1 MRPTPNAR
9 SRRWCLTLGLLG
21 LVAPLAAQD
30 APSRPVP
37 APAPAPAAPR
47 PPRSQDREV
56 TWPAPTAEDWA
67 RPCLIPWQRSWED
80 AQALSRETGKPIL
93 VCVNMDG
100 EIASEHYAGVRYRQ
114 PEIAALYEQYVC
126 VIASVYRHTPRDH
139 DEQGRRILC
148 PRFGSVTCGEHI
160 ALEGQAYQ
168 RYFDGQRV
176 APRHVGVELEGAAAG
191 APGAEMFDMY
201 YAWDTE
207 SVFNAVRQGL
217 ANRVAAQRPPPPSD
231 PSLPELLA
239 SPDVRR
245 REQVE
250 ALWAQGDRD
259 ARRALLEAALA
270 QGGAAPLEL
279 LRLAVFSGD
288 LDLSALGRRA
298 LAQTTSPAAPDVI
311 IESLDLPMPPGD
323 QQALIDALARLGADS
338 PRARSIAQAR
348 TGLAGPARVDVAGWS
363 EALAAQGSYEA
374 AAAAPGRVESLARQ
388 DEILASTDGPAH
400 LELAESLLALAED
413 EPDPQS
419 ARWLYLDAKNA
430 ASEAES
436 LGAGGPRSNSVLA
449 LAALSLGDADEAR
462 RRLDAGVGSVAAV
475 PGSRS
480 AMEMLELFAQSRQ
493 AAIAQAV
500 RENKRWPPQ
509 WLADVDAAYDV
520 LVRHPDGT
528 DRQALMHY
536 DFVNWFGADARAEQ
550 ILEDG
555 LARFPG
561 SWDLHDRLRAR
572 LLRSRGVL
580 GLEAG
585 YEARIAALEAA
596 GAMPPAR
603 AELESFAGYASL
615 VAAEFQRREG
625 RGEEALAAYERA
637 LRHYERAAA
646 TDPARRDTLDH
657 FVALALA
664 GRARVAFER
673 GDDERALA
681 DLLSSFARK
690 PEAAATLDGLSVSA
704 VETAQRLRGRLRSS
718 DRQDL
723 LATLDTALDQLD
735 PAVRLPPE
743 FERNEPGE
751 R

>member
-30 APSRPVP
+30 APSPPVP

-191 APGAEMFDMY
+191 APGAEMFDTY

-207 SVFNAVRQGL
+207 SVFDAVRQGL
-217 ANRVAAQRPPPPSD
+217 ANRVAPQRPPPPSD

-259 ARRALLEAALA
+259 GRRALLEAALA

-288 LDLSALGRRA
+288 LELSALGRRA

-374 AAAAPGRVESLARQ
+374 AAAAPAASRASRGRTRSWPRQTGRRTSSWPSRCSRWPRTSPTRSRRAGCTSTRRTPPARPSRW
-388 DEILASTDGPAH
+388 APAARAATRCSRSPRSRWATPTRRGGGSTREWAAWPRCRA
-400 LELAESLLALAED
+400 AA
-413 EPDPQS
+413 
-419 ARWLYLDAKNA
+419 ARWRC
-430 ASEAES
+430 SS
-436 LGAGGPRSNSVLA
+436 SS
-449 LAALSLGDADEAR
+449 
-462 RRLDAGVGSVAAV
+462 
-475 PGSRS
+475 
-480 AMEMLELFAQSRQ
+480 
-493 AAIAQAV
+493 
-500 RENKRWPPQ
+500 
-509 WLADVDAAYDV
+509 
-520 LVRHPDGT
+520 
-528 DRQALMHY
+528 
-536 DFVNWFGADARAEQ
+536 
-550 ILEDG
+550 
-555 LARFPG
+555 
-561 SWDLHDRLRAR
+561 
-572 LLRSRGVL
+572 RSRGRRPSRRPCARTS
-580 GLEAG
+580 AG
-585 YEARIAALEAA
+585 RRS
-596 GAMPPAR
+596 GWPTSTPPTTCSCAIPT
-603 AELESFAGYASL
+603 AP
-615 VAAEFQRREG
+615 
-625 RGEEALAAYERA
+625 
-637 LRHYERAAA
+637 
-646 TDPARRDTLDH
+646 TARRSCTTT
-657 FVALALA
+657 
-664 GRARVAFER
+664 
-673 GDDERALA
+673 
-681 DLLSSFARK
+681 S
-690 PEAAATLDGLSVSA
+690 
-704 VETAQRLRGRLRSS
+704 
-718 DRQDL
+718 
-723 LATLDTALDQLD
+723 
-735 PAVRLPPE
+735 
-743 FERNEPGE
+743 
-751 R
+751 